1 MEYLG
6 HKTGQGGVTVSPHLQ
21 HWDPRLYQ
29 AAADTPP
36 ARSPTNGPCVIEPY
50 ARTTNTSI
58 RYKGDGII

>member
-36 ARSPTNGPCVIEPY
+36 ARSPTNGPCVAEPY
-50 ARTTNTSI
+50 IHAAENELNIKSFS
-58 RYKGDGII
+58 